1 MMRIDEDYEQ
11 FVSVFFKLSG
21 IHLQA
26 YKETQMKRRLTAL
39 RDKRHFSSFSSYAN
53 AMANDPLLLTE
64 CVDRVTIN
72 VSSFFRNR
80 TRWETLRT
88 EILPR
93 LATKKSGLN
102 IWSSACSTGEEPY
115 SLAMLIKEANIPL
128 QNKTILATDID
139 SAILEKARLGRFRQ
153 DAFKEMNSQFQ
164 HAYFRKQGDD
174 FAIIED
180 VKKLVNFKRLN
191 LLADEYPTR
200 CDLIICRNVLIYF
213 TEEAKQTIFKKF
225 SESLVHGGVLFVGST
240 EQIFDPQQYGLQAI
254 KPFFYEKVT

>member
-1 MMRIDEDYEQ
+1 
-11 FVSVFFKLSG
+11 
-21 IHLQA
+21 
-26 YKETQMKRRLTAL
+26 
-39 RDKRHFSSFSSYAN
+39 
-53 AMANDPLLLTE
+53 
-64 CVDRVTIN
+64 
-72 VSSFFRNR
+72 
-80 TRWETLRT
+80 
-88 EILPR
+88 
-93 LATKKSGLN
+93 
-102 IWSSACSTGEEPY
+102 
-115 SLAMLIKEANIPL
+115 MLIKEANIPL

-139 SAILEKARLGRFRQ
+139 SAILEKARLGLFRQ

-174 FAIIED
+174 FAITED

-213 TEEAKQTIFKKF
+213 TEEAKRTIFKKF
-225 SESLVHGGVLFVGST
+225 SESLVRGGVLFVGST

>member
-39 RDKRHFSSFSSYAN
+39 RDKRHFSSFSSYAE

-93 LATKKSGLN
+93 LATKKV
-102 IWSSACSTGEEPY
+102 
-115 SLAMLIKEANIPL
+115 
-128 QNKTILATDID
+128 D
-139 SAILEKARLGRFRQ
+139 
-153 DAFKEMNSQFQ
+153 
-164 HAYFRKQGDD
+164 
-174 FAIIED
+174 
-180 VKKLVNFKRLN
+180 
-191 LLADEYPTR
+191 
-200 CDLIICRNVLIYF
+200 
-213 TEEAKQTIFKKF
+213 
-225 SESLVHGGVLFVGST
+225 
-240 EQIFDPQQYGLQAI
+240 
-254 KPFFYEKVT
+254 